1 MKWCHCTNS
10 QIYFTFNYFVP
21 DLIKIEYLNLSVT
34 VWSQSEQYM
43 DDKVEELRRDH
54 KEAMRRLVDEHEE
67 TLSGTIQDYET
78 QISHQKDSYEVL
90 IGWFCI

>member
-1 MKWCHCTNS
+1 
-10 QIYFTFNYFVP
+10 
-21 DLIKIEYLNLSVT
+21 
-34 VWSQSEQYM
+34 M

-67 TLSGTIQDYET
+67 TLSGTIQDYGT